1 MSRSAFI
8 LFTLS
13 ALGMTTANLKLVILG
28 VTLEDLLE
36 TPVPK
41 LDVGEFIVTRV
52 IEIAK
57 LNEELKGKS
66 SCGFP
71 N

>member
-57 LNEELKGKS
+57 LNEELKGKF